1 MKQIRPIVPVE
12 DWCEDPFFL
21 GPTAGHLRPYQK
33 DALFEFCN
41 SRNKRKIIFTG
52 SSRSGKSFLMRV
64 IVIRIAYEMSCFDSF
79 PTLYD
84 LDESTLPQII
94 WFAFTKGKSN
104 STGIG
109 ALIRMIDKI
118 PYFQDPTVK
127 RREITSEIVFP
138 FLRIVSGSQV
148 TDAIGEDLL
157 GAILD
162 EANVRKVAKGSEV
175 ENAQNMF
182 KEIRQRSQMTFS
194 KNGVW
199 GGFSSII
206 SSATT
211 SSSFTAKEL
220 EKAKKKG
227 DTVIMEISVY
237 AANPSQY
244 SRETFDVYIGSP
256 EIQPFIVD
264 SADEVIRSKVLANY
278 GITLEEYLAQNQQL
292 IEKVPV
298 SIRENYE
305 EDISFALANMSG
317 ITQTGTN
324 LFITNKRWISNIW
337 NEDRVMYDV
346 PNLGIYDT
354 IPVEIY
360 AEMSKNIERYTGE
373 NVYIHVDPSQFWDHT
388 GFSALYY
395 SVSERKIKSILT
407 AEFTIDHNK
416 PDNQIDQEK
425 LLQLIVF
432 MREQGVRVAFV
443 SGDHYAKDFLIPQCK
458 LLLGQG
464 GSDYYSVDSS
474 NVAYDTAL
482 NYLKRSSYS
491 LPYYRQMEVELQE
504 LWKDYATGKVDHQA
518 NSNPTK
524 PIHFKDVCDAW
535 AAASFHIYTRE
546 KIRYDQDDIDKAAEK
561 FDEESDG
568 FYDDLD
574 SGGEEWKEESD
585 DDEEE
590 FQMLEDSLFDD

>member
-12 DWCEDPFFL
+12 QWCEDPFYL

-41 SRNKRKIIFTG
+41 SRDKRKIIFTG

-64 IVIRIAYEMSCFDSF
+64 IVIRIAYEISCFDSF
-79 PTLYD
+79 PTLYN

-127 RREITSEIVFP
+127 RRDLNSEIVFP

-175 ENAQNMF
+175 ENAQGMF

-194 KNGVW
+194 RNGVW
-199 GGFSSII
+199 GGFSAII

-211 SSSFTAKEL
+211 SSSFTAQEL

-244 SRETFDVYIGSP
+244 SKETFDVFKGSP
-256 EIQPFIVD
+256 EIPPFIVD
-264 SADEVIRSKVLANY
+264 QADEVIRSRIATNY
-278 GITLEEYLAQNQQL
+278 GITLEEYLQNNPDL
-292 IEKVPV
+292 IEPVPV

-317 ITQTGTN
+317 ITQSGTN
-324 LFITNKRWISNIW
+324 LYITNKKWITNMW
-337 NEDRVMYDV
+337 NEERVVYDV
-346 PNLGIYDT
+346 PNLGIFDT
-354 IPVEIY
+354 VPVEIY
-360 AEMSKNIERYTGE
+360 TEMTKNLENYAGE
-373 NVYIHVDPSQFWDHT
+373 NVYIHVDPSQKWDHT

-395 SVSERKIKSILT
+395 SAAEKKIKTLLT
-407 AEFTIDHNK
+407 AEFTIDHGK

-425 LLQLIVF
+425 LFQFIVF
-432 MREQGVRVAFV
+432 LKDNGARIKFV
-443 SGDHYAKDFLIPQCK
+443 SGDHYAKDYLIPQCK
-458 LLLGQG
+458 MLLGNG
-464 GSDYYSVDSS
+464 CSDYFSVDTS

-482 NYLKRSSYS
+482 NYVKRGMYS
-491 LPYYRQMEVELQE
+491 LPYYNQMKVELEE
-504 LWKDYATGKVDHQA
+504 LWKDFATGKVDHQA
-518 NSNPTK
+518 NSNPNK
-524 PIHFKDVCDAW
+524 PVHFKDVCDGW

-546 KIRYDQDDIDKAAEK
+546 SIRYDEQDIEKQAEK
-561 FDEESDG
+561 IDEESDG
-568 FYDDLD
+568 FYDDL
-574 SGGEEWKEESD
+574 STEEEEEWKDEKEEWIGDLESSLID
-585 DDEEE
+585 D
-590 FQMLEDSLFDD
+590 

>member
-1 MKQIRPIVPVE
+1 MKQIRPIIPVE
-12 DWCEDPFFL
+12 QWCEDPFFL

-41 SRNKRKIIFTG
+41 SRDKRKIIFTG

-64 IVIRIAYEMSCFDSF
+64 VVIRIAYEISCFDSF
-79 PTLYD
+79 PTLYN

-118 PYFQDPTVK
+118 PYFQDPSVK
-127 RREITSEIVFP
+127 RRDVNSEIQFP

-175 ENAQNMF
+175 ENAQGMF

-194 KNGVW
+194 RNGIW
-199 GGFSSII
+199 GGFSAII

-211 SSSFTAKEL
+211 SSSFTAQEL

-244 SRETFDVYIGSP
+244 SKETFDVYIGSP

-264 SADEVIRSKVLANY
+264 QADDVIRSKINTNY
-278 GITLEEYLAQNQQL
+278 GKTLEEYLAENPQL
-292 IEKVPV
+292 IEPVPV

-324 LFITNKRWISNIW
+324 LFITNKRWIANMW
-337 NEDRVMYDV
+337 NGDRVTYDV
-346 PNLGIYDT
+346 PNLGIFDT

-360 AEMSKNIERYTGE
+360 AEMTKNLESYTGE
-373 NVYIHVDPSQFWDHT
+373 NVYIHVDPSQKWDHT

-395 SVSERKIKSILT
+395 SSSEKKIKTLLT
-407 AEFTIDHNK
+407 AEFTIDHGK

-425 LLQLIVF
+425 LFQLIVF
-432 MREQGVRVAFV
+432 LKDNGARLKYIT
-443 SGDHYAKDFLIPQCK
+443 GDHYAKDYLIPQSK
-458 LLLGQG
+458 LLLGSNG
-464 GSDYYSVDSS
+464 GADYFSVDTS

-482 NYLKRSSYS
+482 NYLKRNMYS
-491 LPYYRQMEVELQE
+491 LPYYKQMEVEAGE
-504 LWKDYATGKVDHQA
+504 LWRDFATGKIDHQA
-518 NSNPTK
+518 NPNPMK

-535 AAASFHIYTRE
+535 AAASFHIYSRE
-546 KIRYDQDDIDKAAEK
+546 RIRYDEEDIQKEVEK
-561 FDEESDG
+561 IDEESDG
-568 FYDDLD
+568 FYDDLKLD
-574 SGGEEWKEESD
+574 EEQDFEDESD
-585 DDEEE
+585 KEQMDFEQALWDD
-590 FQMLEDSLFDD
+590 